1 MRLSILTIV
10 LLMALPVGR
19 LLAKDQ
25 KGKVFDQKK
34 ELEQIQREV
43 EQGQKRLDSLRREE
57 TGVQKNVS
65 EYDQKIVSNRKVI
78 RRLNRKLNS
87 IKKDIG
93 SATDQLTLS
102 REQFQ
107 QSRGRF
113 LAGVRRFYLVA
124 HSPTSTTSE
133 QPNQELELNR
143 RVVYL
148 TALAD
153 FEAGNVMTASAY
165 LDQSVGQL
173 DEYTGEKERVA
184 GLKKKKETATAL
196 DKSRKE
202 RQQNKLQT
210 LRRRK
215 TEEAD
220 HLLMLQQAAEEMEGI
235 IARLEQQRRQPP
247 LNQPLTPGLF
257 ASTKGQLPPP
267 VRGKIIETFG
277 AKVHPVTQLKSF
289 SPGVTIKA
297 AAGRAVTAV
306 GPGTVA
312 YIGELRGYGK
322 FVILDHGDQYYS
334 TYAGLDQVAVTVGR
348 YVHAGDQ
355 LAVAASDGRVKFELR
370 EGREPLDPVKW
381 IRFDAL

>member
-1 MRLSILTIV
+1 MRVTTLTV
-10 LLMALPVGR
+10 LLAVCIPVG
-19 LLAKDQ
+19 LLSAKDQ
-25 KGKVFDQKK
+25 KEKIFDQRK
-34 ELEQIQREV
+34 ELQQIQEEV
-43 EQGQKRLDSLRREE
+43 EQGQKRLDSLKREE

-78 RRLNRKLNS
+78 QRLNKKLNA

-93 SATDQLTLS
+93 AATEQLT
-102 REQFQ
+102 
-107 QSRGRF
+107 QSRDDYQQTRRRF
-113 LAGVRRFYLVA
+113 LAGVHRFYLVA
-124 HSPTSTTSE
+124 HSPTAATSE
-133 QPNQELELNR
+133 APNQEVELNR

-153 FEAGNVMTASAY
+153 FEAGHVAAASAY
-165 LDQSVGQL
+165 LNESIEQL
-173 DEYTGEKERVA
+173 DDFSGEKSRVA

-202 RQQNKLQT
+202 RQQKKLQA

-235 IARLEQQRRQPP
+235 IARLEQQRQPP
-247 LNQPLTPGLF
+247 PGQTLPPSVF
-257 ASTKGQLPPP
+257 ASMKGQLPPP

-277 AKVHPVTQLKSF
+277 SKVHPITHLKSF

-297 AAGRAVTAV
+297 AAGRKVTAV
-306 GPGTVA
+306 GAGTVA
-312 YIGELRGYGK
+312 YVGDLRGYGK
-322 FVILDHGDQYYS
+322 FVILDHGDRYYS
-334 TYAGLDQVAVTVGR
+334 TYAGLDRVAVTVGR

-355 LAVAASDGRVKFELR
+355 VAVAASEGRVKFELR
-370 EGREPLDPVKW
+370 EGRQPLDPVKW